1 MARPFY
7 CVLGSLFLSCLV
19 WDTYTGLEKI
29 TLKGVPMCMCTQTHL
44 HSYVCAH
51 MYNAHIHTKYQYI
64 CTLLIHVN
72 MGFINCFAV
81 YISLLYMCVTVRA
94 FLTRQSTLWKR
105 QWPGSWFRLLH
116 NWRQFLLIIFSD
128 NPVHW
133 EGEMVDWRMR
143 VLTCALHS
151 CLLSSCLLCAVGSV
165 LRPTGGRGSEE
176 GCFLQMTEDTTLQG
190 FTIYYPDQVPDKVPV
205 PYPWWAVHMCQS
217 ETCTCKMQNFRLHTY
232 LRSVVTLRYGVQK
245 TLRYPKLIILIVS
258 YR

>member
-1 MARPFY
+1 M
-7 CVLGSLFLSCLV
+7 CVHIQCTHV
-19 WDTYTGLEKI
+19 HTINMCI
-29 TLKGVPMCMCTQTHL
+29 THPCEYGVHKL
-44 HSYVCAH
+44 H
-51 MYNAHIHTKYQYI
+51 I
-64 CTLLIHVN
+64 
-72 MGFINCFAV
+72 AV
-81 YISLLYMCVTVRA
+81 YISLLYMCVNVGA

-116 NWRQFLLIIFSD
+116 NWHKFLLIFSD